1 MTHVTSVW
9 RPLAEKGIGQFVISG
24 IVMIDTKR
32 QDIKIQILKNS
43 PLFSDLNDD
52 DLRELSHISKLC
64 NFKKGTVIYREGDE
78 PKFIYI
84 ISEGRIKS
92 FSSSLSGRIIGAN
105 ISTDLIGLNN
115 LFTGELRWLSAQT
128 LDDVTVLRLSKE
140 NLLAYLL
147 QRPKVQIKLLI
158 RSERMLNIIYNRL
171 KSSFDCSAHQRIVD
185 MLYGLCEKFGPL
197 LSFKMAEI
205 ASQTGL
211 TRETTIRVMSSL
223 RKKGIIEVVHNGV
236 KITDVDG
243 LRLLKLYTPQI

>member
-1 MTHVTSVW
+1 VGG
-9 RPLAEKGIGQFVISG
+9 L
-24 IVMIDTKR
+24 VMIDTKR

-43 PLFSDLNDD
+43 PFFSDLNDD
-52 DLRELSHISKLC
+52 DLRELSHISELR
-64 NFKKGTVIYREGDE
+64 NFQKGTIIYREGDE
-78 PKFIYI
+78 PKFVYI
-84 ISEGRIKS
+84 ISEGKIKS
-92 FSSSLSGRIIGAN
+92 FSSSFSGRIIGGN

-115 LFTGELRWLSAQT
+115 LFTGEARWLSAQT
-128 LDDVTVLRLSKE
+128 LDNVTVLRLSKK
-140 NLLAYLL
+140 NFLSYIL

-185 MLYGLCEKFGPL
+185 MLYGFYEKFGPL

-211 TRETTIRVMSSL
+211 TRETTIRIMSSL
-223 RKKGIIEVVHNGV
+223 KKNGIIEVTHNGV